1 MMIYGGFDLRL
12 GDHDG
17 KAAQNFPPRWG
28 GVDNPSISSIFAE
41 TAVSPLGSSA
51 ALAVFEY
58 VRELQEDLAFLGFS
72 IVGKPDGGFGVR
84 TGWAVREFQI
94 YASMAQVAYVRQDK
108 KGLLLLDQAGSPVK
122 VDNLEVYFDSSAA
135 ILAKAGKA
143 AVVGGTTAGPVS
155 FYVDSLQS
163 VANSARYS
171 GPISGVVNA
180 QTRLAIDHWLKNDYR
195 CPVVLEAWKM
205 VHGVRN
211 DIADSGCNI
220 WAHDSFTEG
229 APRVFV
235 RDFSSYFD
243 FPAGRAQ
250 NDYHAVG
257 YYEARGFGGPNA
269 SKGHSWSPEAEMTVQ
284 NITGL
289 SGNSA
294 QLNSSALS
302 TYRTIRVVAEAECFG
317 RFDVLNAWDNA
328 LMSAGPC
335 HWTMGLFDSDKYG
348 RGEFFGFISYL
359 KQVDNDVF
367 KKVFGDFGLY
377 PKYDWGDSRLYAED
391 LKTYS
396 GWVKLTNDTYV
407 PAQQVHAE
415 SEFNELLKT
424 KEEAHYLKT
433 WHWFYRLSMAGRTMS
448 GYRRV
453 MWSMAKVR
461 IRDVLGK
468 EVQFRVG
475 TTVVTSTLGAIFTSE
490 KSVAILLRW
499 HVYRPS
505 HVVHDDYQRVV
516 PVIQQTINETT
527 AVNWQLPVSSWDDAH
542 EAALSRKLLSAAEAV
557 NSTIATS
564 IIFGSTQPQGTVRTG
579 RNTFVLDE

>member
-1 MMIYGGFDLRL
+1 MNYGGFDLFF

-17 KAAQNFPPRWG
+17 KPAQNLPPRWG
-28 GVDNPSISSIFAE
+28 GVDNPNLSNISAE
-41 TAVSPLGSSA
+41 TAISPSGNSA
-51 ALAVFEY
+51 ALAIYEH
-58 VRELQEDLAFLGFS
+58 VRKLQEDLAFLGFS
-72 IVGKPDGGFGVR
+72 VVGKPDGAFGVR
-84 TGWAVREFQI
+84 TGWGVREFQI
-94 YASMAQVAYVRQDK
+94 YASMAQVACVRQDK
-108 KGLLLLDQAGSPVK
+108 KGLLLLDQTGSPVK
-122 VDNLEVYFDSSAA
+122 VDNLDVYFDSSAA

-155 FYVDSLQS
+155 YYVDSLQS

-171 GPISGVVNA
+171 GPISGVMNA
-180 QTRLAIDHWLKNDYR
+180 QTRLAIDHWLENDYR

-211 DIADSGCNI
+211 DIAASGCNI

-250 NDYHAVG
+250 NHYHVVG
-257 YYEARGFGGPNA
+257 YYESRGFGGPNA

-284 NITGL
+284 NITG
-289 SGNSA
+289 SPVNFT
-294 QLNSSALS
+294 QLNSPALS
-302 TYRTIRVVAEAECFG
+302 TYRTVRVVAEAECFG

-328 LMSAGPC
+328 LVSAGPC
-335 HWTMGLFDSDKYG
+335 HWTMGLFDSGKYG
-348 RGEFFGFISYL
+348 RGEFVGFISYL
-359 KQVDNDVF
+359 KQRNNEIF
-367 KKVFGDFGLY
+367 RKVFGDFGLY
-377 PKYDWGDSRLYAED
+377 PKYDWGDSRLYVED

-396 GWVKLTNDTYV
+396 GWVRLTNDTYV
-407 PAQQVHAE
+407 PVQQVHAE
-415 SEFNELLKT
+415 SEFNDLLRT

-433 WHWFYRLSMAGRTMS
+433 WHWFYRLSMAGRTLS
-448 GYRRV
+448 GYREA

-461 IRDVLGK
+461 VRDLLTK

-475 TTVVTSTLGAIFTSE
+475 ATTIISTLGSVFTSE

-505 HVVHDDYQRVV
+505 HVVHDDYQRIV
-516 PVIQQTINETT
+516 PIIQQTINETAT
-527 AVNWQLPVSSWDDAH
+527 VNWQLPVSNWGDAH
-542 EAALSRKLLSAAEAV
+542 EAALSRGLLSAAAAV
-557 NSTIATS
+557 NSTITTS
-564 IIFGSTQPQGTVRTG
+564 IAFGSTQPQGAVRTG
-579 RNTFVLDE
+579 RNTFILDE